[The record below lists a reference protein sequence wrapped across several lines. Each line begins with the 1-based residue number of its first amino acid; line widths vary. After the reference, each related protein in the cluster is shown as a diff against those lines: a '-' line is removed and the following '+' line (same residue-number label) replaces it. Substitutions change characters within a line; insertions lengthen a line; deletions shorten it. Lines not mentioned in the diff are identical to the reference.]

1 MAKTLKEM
9 IEVMQHYKNCGEVE
23 FITKGNIGTRWETVT
38 LPSWDW
44 SHFDYRIKKEKEE
57 KPKIVIGKWLLYDK
71 DDDFYFECRTSKVEE
86 MLKWDSDSTVIVK
99 LLESYEVEI

>member
-1 MAKTLKEM
+1 MAKTIKEM
-9 IEVMQHYKNCGEVE
+9 IKVMQHYKNGGEVE
-23 FITKGNIGTRWETVT
+23 YTTKRGINSPWEAVT

-44 SHFDYRIKKEKEE
+44 VDFDYRIKKEKEE